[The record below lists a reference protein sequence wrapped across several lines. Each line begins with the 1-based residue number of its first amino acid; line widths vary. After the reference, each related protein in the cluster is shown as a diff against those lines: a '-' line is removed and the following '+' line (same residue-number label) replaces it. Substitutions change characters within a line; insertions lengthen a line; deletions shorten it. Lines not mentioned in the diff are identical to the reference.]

1 MKLEDNFMI
10 KPTAVESLTTFQKN
24 AKEICQRLKES
35 GEPLV
40 LTVNGKASLIVQD
53 AAAYEADFLKLD
65 RARERLAVEETLR
78 QVDAGEVRPL
88 EDFVSEL
95 RTKHD
100 LPG

>member
-1 MKLEDNFMI
+1 MI

-53 AAAYEADFLKLD
+53 AAAYEADFLELD
-65 RARERLAVEETLR
+65 RARQRLAVEEALR
-78 QVDAGEVRPL
+78 QVDAGETHSLDEVRSWL
-88 EDFVSEL
+88 SDRYGSQS
-95 RTKHD
+95 
-100 LPG
+100 